1 VNLFLLNI
9 LLAIAWAALMGNFE
23 PQQLLFGFVLGY
35 LILWLVSRMG
45 RPSRYFKQLPLGIEL
60 LLFFLF
66 DVLRANVR
74 MAVTILS
81 PRMRL
86 RPAVVAVPLILK
98 SEAAM
103 ILLANMLTLTP
114 GTLSLDVST
123 DRQMLYVHTVWLDD
137 AEEFRRQVLEGY
149 EKRLKELFES

>member
-1 VNLFLLNI
+1 MNLFLLNI

>member
-9 LLAIAWAALMGNFE
+9 LLAIAWAALMGSFE

-35 LILWLVSRMG
+35 LVMWLVSRMG

-137 AEEFRRQVLEGY
+137 TDEFRRQVVEGY
-149 EKRLKELFES
+149 EKRIKELFES

>member
-9 LLAIAWAALMGNFE
+9 LLAIAWAALMGSFE

-35 LILWLVSRMG
+35 LVLWLVARMG

-123 DRQMLYVHTVWLDD
+123 DRQMLYVHTVWLED
-137 AEEFRRQVLEGY
+137 AEEFRRQVVEGY
-149 EKRLKELFES
+149 ETRIKELFES

>member
-1 VNLFLLNI
+1 MNLFLLNI

-35 LILWLVSRMG
+35 LILWLISRIG

-123 DRQMLYVHTVWLDD
+123 DRQMLYVHTVWLED
-137 AEEFRRQVLEGY
+137 AEEFRRQVVEGY
-149 EKRLKELFES
+149 ETRIKELLES